1 MGQVVTG
8 FSGIYLVT
16 MVSRRAMNML
26 DQIAKT
32 VSGKVW
38 EIANRQSF
46 DAPKDLKSIGVA

>member
-1 MGQVVTG
+1 MGQVVTD

-26 DQIAKT
+26 DPIAKT
-32 VSGKVW
+32 ESGKVW

-46 DAPKDLKSIGVA
+46 VAPKDLKSIGVA